1 MAIVSNQRR
10 KMKGVSFVV
19 DEIEVKKAVLI
30 DLKRHRALWED
41 SYDTLLA
48 KERQNEPR
56 ETLEEVR
63 KRVLRT
69 R

>member
-1 MAIVSNQRR
+1 MAIVSDQRR

-19 DEIEVKKAVLI
+19 DENEVKKAVLI

-41 SYDTLLA
+41 FYDTLLA

-63 KRVLRT
+63 KRVLGT